1 MGNANSQI
9 MLFQTNYE
17 IYINTQR
24 NPKTH
29 INYTLCTQVCFK
41 FLIFI
46 IIGANNI
53 INLYIMIFTFLAICQ
68 NKKKKIIHTVCLLRE
83 WRSYHLAVPIPQLQW
98 SVSASHTSRFP
109 WVECRSTAQTLLE
122 GLVLSSDHYMEVK
135 LCGI

>member
-53 INLYIMIFTFLAICQ
+53 INLYIMIFTFLVICQ
-68 NKKKKIIHTVCLLRE
+68 NKKKRK
-83 WRSYHLAVPIPQLQW
+83 
-98 SVSASHTSRFP
+98 
-109 WVECRSTAQTLLE
+109 
-122 GLVLSSDHYMEVK
+122 
-135 LCGI
+135 